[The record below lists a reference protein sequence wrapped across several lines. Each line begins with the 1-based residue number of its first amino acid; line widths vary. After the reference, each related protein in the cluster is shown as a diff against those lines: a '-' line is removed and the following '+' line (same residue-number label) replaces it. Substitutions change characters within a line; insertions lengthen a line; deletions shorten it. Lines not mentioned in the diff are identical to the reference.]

1 MQALLGHDHVG
12 SAMTYVHL
20 APAHVRAPTMP
31 LALAN
36 TDPPPTALTPRALI
50 DAYLAYVTQTGRV
63 VDAQHRQ
70 HAERFFAR
78 WPDAMAWASEPLAV
92 RRRARGRTRT
102 LLTFL
107 MLHRHLQPGYDYLL
121 DIRLQPLW
129 RELPATPLHGDLQL
143 FRAASCELGFTSQ
156 VSKGAA
162 GLVAARLLIQTGR
175 PLTQLTD
182 EDIAAFDAALRD
194 RQARTGRSTS
204 HYGRALFSTRSVLYH
219 LGILSRP
226 PSHRART
233 EAQSYEQR
241 LARFGVSD
249 QLRPTLVA
257 YLERRAQRCWSRPS
271 VAARRAWRSSGSTSR
286 ASTPRLA
293 ASPTSIVA
301 ATSRPT

>member
-1 MQALLGHDHVG
+1 
-12 SAMTYVHL
+12 
-20 APAHVRAPTMP
+20 MP

-36 TDPPPTALTPRALI
+36 TDPPPSAPVTPRALI
-50 DAYLAYVTQTGRV
+50 DAYLAHVAQTGRV
-63 VDAQHRQ
+63 VDAQYRQ

-78 WPDAMAWASEPLAV
+78 WPDAMAWAAEPLAV

-107 MLHRHLQPGYDYLL
+107 MLHRHLRPGYDYLL
-121 DIRLQPLW
+121 DITLQPLW
-129 RELPATPLHGDLQL
+129 RELPATALHDDLQR

-175 PLTQLTD
+175 PLMQLTD
-182 EDIAAFDAALRD
+182 EDIAAFDAALRE
-194 RQARTGRSTS
+194 RRARTGRSTS

-226 PSHRART
+226 PSPAPEPRRKAMSSAWHASVSATSSARR
-233 EAQSYEQR
+233 SW
-241 LARFGVSD
+241 
-249 QLRPTLVA
+249 PTSSA
-257 YLERRAQRCWSRPS
+257 CAQRCRRRRS
-271 VAARRAWRSSGSTSR
+271 VAARRTWRSSLSTSR

-293 ASPTSIVA
+293 ASPSSIAA